1 MYGDD
6 IIKDGCALK
15 DLIETYEKYDCNVI
29 GVKEVPNEKVNQ
41 YGIVSLYDNSMQIRK
56 LVEKPKK
63 EEAPSN
69 LAGLGRYIFKPE
81 IFDELDKMR
90 DSFVESLENRRE
102 IRLLVR
108 TLRSRVTDY
117 IIEFKSKYPDIILDA
132 QFGFSEKD
140 LDSYDAII
148 SVSDPSFEH
157 YGKIELFTQR
167 LCVKAS
173 ANSPLRGRKLTLGQ
187 LSNQPF
193 LSLGHGSA
201 SHEILLDVCKRAGFT
216 PNIVMRCDDSN
227 CYRKLLEEGIGLCIS
242 GENSFT
248 DRSVKLDVTDFE
260 ERQTVYCYYKKG
272 IEEKDF
278 LRFLQFLK
286 NKAV

>member
-1 MYGDD
+1 MELLQLRYFFDSA
-6 IIKDGCALK
+6 KTENFSKTAERYKVPPSSVSSAVKRLENE
-15 DLIETYEKYDCNVI
+15 L
-29 GVKEVPNEKVNQ
+29 GVQLFDRTDNRILLNENGKRVQ
-41 YGIVSLYDNSMQIRK
+41 QSLCIV
-56 LVEKPKK
+56 
-63 EEAPSN
+63 
-69 LAGLGRYIFKPE
+69 
-81 IFDELDKMR
+81 FDELDKMR

-148 SVSDPSFEH
+148 SVSDHSFEH